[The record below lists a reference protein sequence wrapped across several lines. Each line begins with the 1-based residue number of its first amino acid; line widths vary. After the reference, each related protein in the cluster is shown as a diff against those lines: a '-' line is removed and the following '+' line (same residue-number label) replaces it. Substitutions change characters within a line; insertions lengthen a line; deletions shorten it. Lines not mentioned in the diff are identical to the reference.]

1 MRAVS
6 RLARVSLRLA
16 QAARRRPRV
25 ARRPQLPA
33 VRALVLVRVLVR
45 ARAPQRVPVRARARA
60 RVRARAQE
68 VGQVGHEASQV
79 GRGGPY
85 LCFDAHF
92 RHVVLRAWHDLRI
105 RVPCVAHLV
114 DAGALVCDFRGHA
127 CVRALGRDP
136 VAPLVRRRPRHPL
149 PPAEEEAWVRARV
162 RVRARARA
170 RVHDVSHGHGARVA
184 RLAQ

>member
-1 MRAVS
+1 M
-6 RLARVSLRLA
+6 L
-16 QAARRRPRV
+16 QAEAD
-25 ARRPQLPA
+25 A
-33 VRALVLVRVLVR
+33 
-45 ARAPQRVPVRARARA
+45 APIACMECKEVDGISS
-60 RVRARAQE
+60 

-136 VAPLVRRRPRHPL
+136 AAPLVRRRPRHPL